1 MHGPHA
7 GLRRLEAVRFFHA
20 QGEAVQLEITDLA
33 RKYAPWS
40 YSKAETAE
48 VCPAQFRHKHLLKTV
63 GSESTSDTK
72 VGIVAHEILEHRVGG
87 KPRTDARKVAVENNP
102 LTSDEQELLKMLEAN
117 MEHFL
122 QRFDRFCK
130 TQGVTQML
138 TEVAWAFTADYRP
151 TEFFAKDAYFRGKL
165 DLGVVTKD
173 QTLFVLDHKSG
184 VAKDLKQDRKKR
196 QQLQAYGVLAV
207 PNLPDIAGVRA
218 GIHFMQGDDP
228 DLRLQWVDFVPVDI
242 LKKSYAPW
250 LYGRIN
256 ECASNLADVRG
267 EDAFP
272 ARPTKKM
279 PRGWPCHWCN
289 YQRFCPAFQEKFGG
303 A

>member
-1 MHGPHA
+1 M
-7 GLRRLEAVRFFHA
+7 A
-20 QGEAVQLEITDLA
+20 QYEISDLA

-48 VCPAQFRHKHLLKTV
+48 VCPAQFRHKHLLKSS

-87 KPRTDARKVAVENNP
+87 KARPDARKIAVASNP

-122 QRFDRFCK
+122 VRFDRFCK
-130 TQGVTQML
+130 TQGVVKLL
-138 TEVAWAFTADYRP
+138 TEVAWAFTADYQP
-151 TEFFAKDAYFRGKL
+151 TEFFSKDAYFRGKL
-165 DLGVVTKD
+165 DLGVLTKD
-173 QTLFVLDHKSG
+173 STLFLLDHKSG
-184 VAKDLKQDRKKR
+184 VAKDLRRDAKKR

-207 PNLPDIAGVRA
+207 PNLPEIAGVRA

-228 DLRLQWVDFVPVDI
+228 DLRLQWVDFVPQDV
-242 LKKSYAPW
+242 LKKAYAPW
-250 LYGRIN
+250 LYERIN
-256 ECASNLADVRG
+256 ECASNLAH
-267 EDAFP
+267 EIFP

-289 YQRFCPAFQEKFGG
+289 YQRHCPEFQEKFGG
-303 A
+303 KKD